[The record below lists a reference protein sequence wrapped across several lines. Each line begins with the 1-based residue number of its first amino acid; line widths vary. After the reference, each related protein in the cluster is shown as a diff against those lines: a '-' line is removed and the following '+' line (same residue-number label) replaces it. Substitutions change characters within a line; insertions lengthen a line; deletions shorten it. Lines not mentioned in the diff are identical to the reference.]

1 MSPAL
6 DPRKA
11 RDQYAGYLRYTGLGL
26 TMVGIILV
34 FTFLGWWVDGLLAW
48 RIPIF
53 TLIGAL
59 FGIIGAML
67 HLFKETRPRH

>member
-1 MSPAL
+1 MSPGL

-34 FTFLGWWVDGLLAW
+34 FTYAGWWLDRWMAWRFPLFTILLALLGV
-48 RIPIF
+48 
-53 TLIGAL
+53 T
-59 FGIIGAML
+59 GAMIY
-67 HLFKETRPRH
+67 LFKETGKR